1 MSEHE
6 DTCLDTGYSTP
17 VPELDDHRYQSQPIP
32 RARSRSGTIDSLQV
46 PSPLPPQ
53 SPDLARVNHTLSTIA
68 RDFEEAI
75 IDEDSRGVSPMA
87 VRLADRSRRGT
98 AATADIRSL
107 SPPSSVKAF
116 ADARRREREMSISD
130 LNSGK
135 VFAEARRH
143 EDHNALH
150 RTESCASHRSHRSH
164 RTFRSR
170 RYTNDNDAKSFAGS
184 SKSAEEDV
192 CFPLHAS
199 PTKDT
204 LQINFDTLEDFI
216 EDEESRSKTPVNHTQ
231 PRIFHDLRNNG
242 AIPTI
247 VTSEGTVVDIPSAP
261 ASTINEKLDLS
272 SLEEITRPQQPHLDT
287 NRFEYFSSHGVD
299 SIYASEFGD
308 LILEGEDI
316 RTLFTLPQE
325 QQGDGVWWLNMNNP
339 TENEIRVI
347 CKAFGVHPLTIED
360 ITAQETREKIEL
372 FPSYYF
378 ACFRSFSVVE
388 IEDGQEYEPFNIY
401 VIVFREGLLSFSFS
415 PNPHSTHVRKRI
427 TMLKDYLALNSDWI
441 CYALID
447 DIVDSFAPII
457 HKIDNET
464 DTIEDQVFIAR
475 TDDMHAFLRK
485 IGMVRKNVMGLMKL
499 LGGKADVLRG
509 FTKRCNSNY
518 SVTPHMD
525 IGLYLGD
532 IQDHV
537 VTMMTSLGHS
547 EKMLSRSHS
556 NYLAQLSIDNI
567 TQGNNANKV
576 LSKITFLASIL
587 VPLNLV
593 CGMFGMNV
601 SVPFRDVDNLIPF
614 FSILAVLMAFTLAAL
629 AWARRYRRRHPRDP
643 YDAEAE
649 NPRTNNPA
657 KFLKLTEAPRSKPF
671 KFQPNK
677 APPTSPQ
684 RTISIPHKHP
694 TTTSGADQEK
704 RTTERNEPNMDSSL
718 QQTPDLSKLSDKDK
732 QELQQFIVNET
743 QKARIQQSVHSLTDV
758 CWKKC
763 VTGSIRSGKLEGAE
777 RSCTENCVERFL
789 DSSMAVI
796 EHLNRMRGGAGGS
809 A

>member
-6 DTCLDTGYSTP
+6 DTSIDTGYSTP

-32 RARSRSGTIDSLQV
+32 RGRSRSGTIDSLHA
-46 PSPLPPQ
+46 PSPRVPQ
-53 SPDLARVNHTLSTIA
+53 SPDLARVNHTLNTIA

-75 IDEDSRGVSPMA
+75 VDEDSRGVSPMV
-87 VRLADRSRRGT
+87 VRMADRSRRGT
-98 AATADIRSL
+98 AGTTEIRSL

-116 ADARRREREMSISD
+116 ADARRREREMSFSD
-130 LNSGK
+130 PNSGK
-135 VFAEARRH
+135 AFAEARRH

-150 RTESCASHRSHRSH
+150 RTESRASHRSHRSH
-164 RTFRSR
+164 RTLHSR

-192 CFPLHAS
+192 CFPLHSS

-242 AIPTI
+242 PAHAI
-247 VTSEGTVVDIPSAP
+247 VTLEGEIVDIPSGP
-261 ASTINEKLDLS
+261 ESPINEKLNLS

-299 SIYASEFGD
+299 TIHAPEFGD

-325 QQGDGVWWLNMNNP
+325 QQGDGVWWLNMNSP

-415 PNPHSTHVRKRI
+415 PNPHATHVRKRI
-427 TMLKDYLALNSDWI
+427 TILKDYLALNSDWI

-457 HKIDNET
+457 QKIDNET

-576 LSKITFLASIL
+576 LSKITLLASIL

-601 SVPFRDVDNLIPF
+601 LVPFRDTESLIPF
-614 FSILAVLMAFTLAAL
+614 FSILAVLIAFTLAAL
-629 AWARRYRRRHPRDP
+629 AFARRYR
-643 YDAEAE
+643 Y
-649 NPRTNNPA
+649 
-657 KFLKLTEAPRSKPF
+657 
-671 KFQPNK
+671 
-677 APPTSPQ
+677 
-684 RTISIPHKHP
+684 I
-694 TTTSGADQEK
+694 
-704 RTTERNEPNMDSSL
+704 
-718 QQTPDLSKLSDKDK
+718 
-732 QELQQFIVNET
+732 
-743 QKARIQQSVHSLTDV
+743 
-758 CWKKC
+758 
-763 VTGSIRSGKLEGAE
+763 
-777 RSCTENCVERFL
+777 
-789 DSSMAVI
+789 
-796 EHLNRMRGGAGGS
+796 
-809 A
+809 